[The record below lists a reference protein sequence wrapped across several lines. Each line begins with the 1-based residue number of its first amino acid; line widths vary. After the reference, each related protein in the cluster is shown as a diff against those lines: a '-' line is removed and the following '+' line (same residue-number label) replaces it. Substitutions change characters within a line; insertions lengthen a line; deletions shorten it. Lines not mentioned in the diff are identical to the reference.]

1 MSQQIAVPSSNQ
13 SLNLINSEDALKG
26 VLLYKKKRGFYP
38 FIICIMIEDS
48 PQFSVC

>member
-1 MSQQIAVPSSNQ
+1 MPYSNQ
-13 SLNLINSEDALKG
+13 SLKVINSEDALKG

-48 PQFSVC
+48 PQLSAG